1 MTLGLGWLVMGI
13 SRRLG
18 WDSFAKVSAPL
29 VLANLLVLLP
39 ACGGSDSSQGQAQ
52 TSPSA
57 TASGSGS
64 SAAPTALDVCG
75 LLTADDA
82 KAVVAARGS
91 GPGFAFTA
99 QPQDARTPILGACKF
114 TFTGSI
120 NGAIVI
126 MATSGDDIALYRKG
140 TPIPNLGD
148 EAFSELGTS
157 VVRVGKYMLSVGEN
171 SFTQGFVTEMYKRM
185 APRLK

>member
-1 MTLGLGWLVMGI
+1 MMGI
-13 SRRLG
+13 PKRRG
-18 WDSFAKVSAPL
+18 WISFAAVSAPL
-29 VLANLLVLLP
+29 VLACLLLVLP
-39 ACGGSDSSQGQAQ
+39 ACSGGDDSSQGQAQ
-52 TSPSA
+52 SPAPA
-57 TASGSGS
+57 TTAGSTG
-64 SAAPTALDVCG
+64 SAAPSALDVCG

-91 GPGFAFTA
+91 GPDFSFTA
-99 QPQDARTPILGACKF
+99 QKQDVRTPILGACKF

-120 NGAIVI
+120 TGALVI
-126 MATSGDDIALYRKG
+126 MATAGDDIALYRTG

-148 EAFSELGTS
+148 EAFSEAGTA

-171 SFTQGFVTEMYKRM
+171 SFTQGFVTETYKRM